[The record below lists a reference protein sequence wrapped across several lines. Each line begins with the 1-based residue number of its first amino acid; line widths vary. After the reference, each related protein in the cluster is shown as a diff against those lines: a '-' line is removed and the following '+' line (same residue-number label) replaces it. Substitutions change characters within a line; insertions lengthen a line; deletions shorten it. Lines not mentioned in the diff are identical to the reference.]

1 MLAIFPY
8 PFIAPA
14 PTRAGAVIDS
24 TVDKPTALIAPS
36 TSRREALAALNDA
49 SLDRR
54 ITVPFLTHGSH
65 HPLHDR
71 PCTARQA
78 LAVHSNAGR
87 RHRAAGRLDT
97 RDL

>member
-54 ITVPFLTHGSH
+54 ISVSFLSRGSH

-71 PCTARQA
+71 LCTGRRV
-78 LAVHSNAGR
+78 LAVHSNVGR
-87 RHRAAGRLDT
+87 R
-97 RDL
+97 